1 MICSY
6 NYCFFSFFLGIPAA
20 AAIVT
25 SSPPV
30 ATLQPQVPL
39 NAIQSLVKQA
49 KEKSGG
55 DGLASIADIITKVMP
70 HSSTNQICQ
79 ATGLTKHYVDA
90 ARASTIGT
98 SSLISG
104 KPYRK
109 KRSDALDENSPEIK
123 QLYDF
128 FLVGGY
134 TRCSPNRKDVYVDTK
149 TGQDIPCMLY
159 WLSKPN
165 LWEAYRQWHASN
177 SLLYAEDLYPK
188 VRKYGSDDE
197 DAEEDT
203 TPTKKEEGVTTRTY
217 PGVCLNIFVKV
228 SCL

>member
-1 MICSY
+1 M
-6 NYCFFSFFLGIPAA
+6 
-20 AAIVT
+20 
-25 SSPPV
+25 

-109 KRSDALDENSPEIK
+109 KRSDAFDENSPEIK

-134 TRCSPNRKDVYVDTK
+134 TRFMLTPRQGKIFLVCCTGCRSPICGKRIASGTLP
-149 TGQDIPCMLY
+149 TRSCMLRIY
-159 WLSKPN
+159 T
-165 LWEAYRQWHASN
+165 Q
-177 SLLYAEDLYPK
+177 
-188 VRKYGSDDE
+188 KYVSM
-197 DAEEDT
+197 AA
-203 TPTKKEEGVTTRTY
+203 TTRMQRKTRLQQRRKKVL
-217 PGVCLNIFVKV
+217 PRGPILWFV
-228 SCL
+228 